1 MKTTLS
7 FGNMKLWLAVIVSL
21 VALLAVACSSEE
33 EAAPSAP
40 APSAAAP
47 SAPAPSAPAPSAP
60 APAPAPKAP
69 AAPIAIS
76 APAPAPAPRAAPAP
90 TGDGVDRGGVFVRRM
105 GGVVT
110 NWDILQGGGSGASE
124 FLAPAYSQLLQWA
137 PEDGVTIEPDLA
149 ESWKVSNGGL
159 TFTFDL
165 RSDAKFSDGRPVTAE
180 DVKWTYE
187 RIIDP
192 PEGMVTPRAGA
203 VPEIIDTMDV
213 VDANTIAFNLT
224 YSAAIFTA
232 ELASGFH
239 SIEPK
244 HLLEGRLFGGPEDVI
259 GSGPWII
266 QDFDPDIFVK
276 YEKNPHYFIEDRP
289 YLDGVTHVAI
299 VDPAAAVAAFLA
311 GKVHMTGQTFP
322 EITRAEAEEIRIER
336 GGKIVLSEALAAA
349 WILPYYVGLTK
360 QPWDDIRARRAV
372 HLAIDRQA
380 YTDLIEEGLGG
391 PQGFFQVGWLG
402 GFSEEELMQR
412 PGFRQPKDQ
421 DIAEAKRLLKE
432 AGVSPG
438 HKVVILT
445 PPAGALYTNQCTL
458 LAEDMKKIGLD
469 PVIETMIW
477 GELAPLRT
485 AGDFEFS
492 CQATGALYLDTD
504 SFISL
509 LYLENGGRNWGP
521 WKPTTQF
528 LDLYNK
534 ERAELDVAKRG
545 KMLREMHE
553 ILFEELPMLPGEQH
567 MTWTMWSD
575 EVQDYHWVPVPF
587 YNNTKLEEV
596 WLSK

>member
-60 APAPAPKAP
+60 APAPKAP
-69 AAPIAIS
+69 AAPVAIS

-224 YSAAIFTA
+224 YSA
-232 ELASGFH
+232 
-239 SIEPK
+239 
-244 HLLEGRLFGGPEDVI
+244 
-259 GSGPWII
+259 
-266 QDFDPDIFVK
+266 
-276 YEKNPHYFIEDRP
+276 
-289 YLDGVTHVAI
+289 
-299 VDPAAAVAAFLA
+299 
-311 GKVHMTGQTFP
+311 
-322 EITRAEAEEIRIER
+322 
-336 GGKIVLSEALAAA
+336 
-349 WILPYYVGLTK
+349 
-360 QPWDDIRARRAV
+360 
-372 HLAIDRQA
+372 
-380 YTDLIEEGLGG
+380 
-391 PQGFFQVGWLG
+391 
-402 GFSEEELMQR
+402 QR
-412 PGFRQPKDQ
+412 P
-421 DIAEAKRLLKE
+421 
-432 AGVSPG
+432 
-438 HKVVILT
+438 
-445 PPAGALYTNQCTL
+445 
-458 LAEDMKKIGLD
+458 
-469 PVIETMIW
+469 
-477 GELAPLRT
+477 
-485 AGDFEFS
+485 
-492 CQATGALYLDTD
+492 
-504 SFISL
+504 SL
-509 LYLENGGRNWGP
+509 LQSWHPVSTASSQSISWRGDSSVGP
-521 WKPTTQF
+521 
-528 LDLYNK
+528 
-534 ERAELDVAKRG
+534 R
-545 KMLREMHE
+545 M
-553 ILFEELPMLPGEQH
+553 
-567 MTWTMWSD
+567 
-575 EVQDYHWVPVPF
+575 
-587 YNNTKLEEV
+587 
-596 WLSK
+596 